1 MVFTPIDA
9 KAPARILAARRCGR
23 PGGAAVTSINELPID
38 IPVSAALASK
48 IMLGAALLL
57 AWTTFTPPVPAP
69 LPSATAEDVAE
80 WRGRA
85 VCVDATGGRTECAA
99 EGNRF
104 ALETSSG
111 LRWFAAG
118 DVLAPVFDDARV
130 RAQDVVVKVRPRPDT
145 TADLIKVY
153 SAKHGKLH
161 DVRYFCEVC
170 NVTAFVPGLCPC
182 CRAEMELVETPVE

>member
-1 MVFTPIDA
+1 
-9 KAPARILAARRCGR
+9 
-23 PGGAAVTSINELPID
+23 
-38 IPVSAALASK
+38 
-48 IMLGAALLL
+48 MLGAALLL
-57 AWTTFTPPVPAP
+57 AWTAFVPPDLPVP
-69 LPSATAEDVAE
+69 SAAAGDSVE

-85 VCVDATGGRTECAA
+85 VCVDETGGRTECAT

-104 ALETSSG
+104 ALQTAAG
-111 LRWFAAG
+111 ALRWLAAG
-118 DVLAPVFDDARV
+118 DPLASVFDDPRV
-130 RAQDVVVKVRPRPDT
+130 RAQEIVARVRPRADR

-170 NVTAFVPGLCPC
+170 NVTSFVPGLCPC

>member
-1 MVFTPIDA
+1 
-9 KAPARILAARRCGR
+9 
-23 PGGAAVTSINELPID
+23 
-38 IPVSAALASK
+38 
-48 IMLGAALLL
+48 MLGALLL
-57 AWTTFTPPVPAP
+57 AWTAFPPPDPPA
-69 LPSATAEDVAE
+69 LSAPAGDSVE

-85 VCVDATGGRTECAA
+85 VCVDETGGRTECAA

-104 ALETSSG
+104 ALETAEG
-111 LRWFAAG
+111 DLRWFAAG
-118 DVLAPVFDDARV
+118 DPLAPVFDDPRV
-130 RAQDVVVKVRPRPDT
+130 RAQEVVVKVRPLSDG

-170 NVTAFVPGLCPC
+170 NVTSFVPGLCPC